1 MVILS
6 SHCQSNLSLT
16 TTRFPISSALVL
28 RAGTHPL
35 VKQPLIN
42 SLLSRLSLLSWH
54 WGSNKALAQRYH
66 KPKPS
71 SGTYLLEASWIAEAT
86 LAITPSYTRTRG
98 FYRSHILTT
107 QHNGHKTC
115 VHTTQAPKRDLIPV
129 AHLWLYLIATHNIR
143 VLT

>member
-1 MVILS
+1 LVILS
-6 SHCQSNLSLT
+6 SHCQINLSLT
-16 TTRFPISSALVL
+16 TTRFPRSSALVL
-28 RAGTHPL
+28 RAGTHLL

-66 KPKPS
+66 KPKPL

-86 LAITPSYTRTRG
+86 LAITPYTRTVVK
-98 FYRSHILTT
+98 RSYILTT

-115 VHTTQAPKRDLIPV
+115 VHTIQAPKRDLIPV
-129 AHLWLYLIATHNIR
+129 AHLWLYLIATHNTR